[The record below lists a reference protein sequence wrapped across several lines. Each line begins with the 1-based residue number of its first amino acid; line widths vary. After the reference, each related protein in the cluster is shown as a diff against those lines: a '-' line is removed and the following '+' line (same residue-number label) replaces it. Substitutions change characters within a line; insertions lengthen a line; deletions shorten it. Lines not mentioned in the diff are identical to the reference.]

1 MDERASGR
9 NCEVPPFSLSPT
21 PPFPIAHTQT
31 MPDTIEVFDTTL
43 RDGTQGEHV
52 TLSARDKVRIARRL
66 DAFGIDVIEGGW
78 PGSNPKD
85 QAFFDDARTEEWPHA
100 AICAFGSTR
109 HASNAPADDPNL
121 QALIEAETDVV
132 SIFGKSWTLHVEQA
146 LGVSRETNLDLI
158 RSSVA
163 FLREHGKRVIYDAEH
178 FFDGHADNPDYAL
191 RTLRAAAEAGADTLV
206 LCDTNGGSLPHDIY
220 EVTAAVHD
228 EFDTTLGIHAHDDG
242 GCAVANSLA
251 AVRAGARHV
260 QGTINGL
267 GERCGNA
274 DLCAV
279 IPDLQ
284 LKMGVECV
292 DAGQLDALV
301 DLSRFTNEVA
311 NLDPDDGAAY
321 VGRSA
326 FTHKGGVHVSAVM
339 KEPSTYEHVEPK
351 AVGNRRRALVSDLS
365 GRSNIQYKA
374 EELGIDLASDD
385 AAQAVER
392 IKELEHLGYEFQGA
406 EASFELLLRTLQDEV
421 PDFFEMDRMR
431 VWSGQDDDG
440 EQTVEASLALTVQ
453 DERTLSVAEGKGPVD
468 ALSNAMRE
476 ALHSFYP
483 SLDAVRLSDYKV
495 RVLTPQDG
503 TAATVRVLIEHSD
516 GTSTWNTVGVSEN
529 ILDASWQA
537 LADGLRYA
545 LFHSTLSADA
555 DRSQEPAVS
564 A

>member
-1 MDERASGR
+1 MADS
-9 NCEVPPFSLSPT
+9 
-21 PPFPIAHTQT
+21 
-31 MPDTIEVFDTTL
+31 IELFDTTL

-52 TLSARDKVRIARRL
+52 TLSARDKIRIARRL

-85 QAFFDDARTEEWPHA
+85 QAFFEQARNVEWPRA
-100 AICAFGSTR
+100 SICAFGSTR

-121 QALIEAETDVV
+121 QALIEAHTDVV
-132 SIFGKSWTLHVEQA
+132 SIFGKSWILHVEQA
-146 LGVSRETNLDLI
+146 LGVSRETNLNLI

-178 FFDGHADNPDYAL
+178 FFDGYADDPAYAL
-191 RTLRAAAEAGADTLV
+191 RTLRTAAEAGADTLV
-206 LCDTNGGSLPHDIY
+206 LCDTNGGSLPHDIHR
-220 EVTAAVHD
+220 VTTAVHN
-228 EFDTTLGIHAHDDG
+228 EFDATLGIHAHNDG

-274 DLCAV
+274 DLCTI
-279 IPDLQ
+279 IPNLQ
-284 LKMGVECV
+284 LKMDVECV
-292 DAGQLDALV
+292 GTDQLDNLV

-311 NLDPDDGAAY
+311 NLDPDDGAPY
-321 VGRSA
+321 VGCSA

-339 KEPSTYEHVEPK
+339 KEPSTYEHVEPT
-351 AVGNRRRALVSDLS
+351 AIGNRRRALVSDLS
-365 GRSNIQYKA
+365 GRSNIRYKA
-374 EELGIDLASDD
+374 EELGIDLGSDA

-392 IKELEHLGYEFQGA
+392 IKELEYLGYEFQGA
-406 EASFELLLRTLQDEV
+406 EASFELLLRTIQDEV
-421 PDFFEMDRMR
+421 PDFFTLDRMR
-431 VWSGQDDDG
+431 VWSGQDDAG

-453 DERTLSVAEGKGPVD
+453 DQRELAVAEGNGPVD
-468 ALSNAMRE
+468 ALSNAMRDGLE
-476 ALHSFYP
+476 SFY
-483 SLDAVRLSDYKV
+483 SHLDAVHLTDYKV

-503 TAATVRVLIEHSD
+503 TEATVRVLIEHSD
-516 GTSTWNTVGVSEN
+516 GTDTWNTVGVSEN

-537 LADGLRYA
+537 LADGVRYA
-545 LFHSTLSADA
+545 LFHSTADA
-555 DRSQEPAVS
+555 ATEYAQDTAVS